1 MRNHPRP
8 TCTSINSTAPPQ
20 KKKTSVNSTGWRPL
34 HTICITVLAHPA
46 SPAADDPDLQ
56 LHPGGA
62 VPRRAADEVAL
73 PGAVEP
79 DRVAAGH
86 ERGRPAGCRSS
97 RGARG
102 QEPLEEELALA
113 GPGRCDQRVEG
124 GRQKPPPRRR
134 DVVSASLRRATR
146 RAAEAARLQRPAR
159 PGGRRPEY
167 RPGADGISNTVHP
180 RAPF

>member
-8 TCTSINSTAPPQ
+8 TCISINSTAPPQ

-73 PGAVEP
+73 PGSVEP

-86 ERGRPAGCRSS
+86 QRDRD
-97 RGARG
+97 GA
-102 QEPLEEELALA
+102 
-113 GPGRCDQRVEG
+113 
-124 GRQKPPPRRR
+124 
-134 DVVSASLRRATR
+134 LRRAGKVPVPGRPITVNVGKYLLLR
-146 RAAEAARLQRPAR
+146 PITNQKCASDAKELGIAQR
-159 PGGRRPEY
+159 Y
-167 RPGADGISNTVHP
+167 VTVH
-180 RAPF
+180 